1 MIKTIIRAPL
11 LSISGYGVHSRQIFK
26 WLNNRS
32 DLELFTQV
40 VQWGDTSWMIN
51 PEMEGGLVEK
61 IMIRSYVPDFKT
73 DVSFQ
78 VQLPDEWDSSLSK
91 FNIGVTALVETD
103 KCNPEWI
110 TCINK
115 MDLVIVP
122 SQHAKDTIL
131 NTGSPTTPIEVIPES
146 YLEEIDN
153 VSNSPLDI
161 DLNTNFNFLVVGQV
175 TGSDPLTD
183 RKNLF
188 STLKWLCETFKDDSD
203 VGIILKTNHGRGTKI
218 DRGITTNKV
227 TQLVKDVRSGE
238 FPKIHLLHGNLNPSE
253 MASLY
258 IHPSV
263 QCFVSL
269 TRGEGFGLPLLESAA
284 SGIPIIATNWS
295 GHLDFLKLG
304 KFIPIQYEMQEI
316 PDSRV
321 DNRIFV
327 KDSRWAQPI
336 EEDFKKKIK
345 KFRNSYLKP
354 RTWASDLST
363 SIRQNFS
370 QAAICEK
377 YDSMFQNHVLINFS
391 ARDSSAIAIAR
402 ER

>member
-1 MIKTIIRAPL
+1 MIKTIVRAPL

-26 WLNNRS
+26 WLNQRS

-51 PEMEGGLVEK
+51 PEMEDGLVER
-61 IMIRSYVPDFKT
+61 IMERSYLPEFKT

-78 VQLPDEWDSSLSK
+78 VQLPDEWDPSLSK
-91 FNIGVTALVETD
+91 INVGITALVETD
-103 KCNPEWI
+103 TCNPEWI
-110 TCINK
+110 DCINK

-131 NTGSPTTPIEVIPES
+131 NTGTPTTPIEVVPES
-146 YLEEIDN
+146 YLEAIDSS
-153 VSNSPLDI
+153 SNDELDV
-161 DLNTNFNFLVVGQV
+161 DLNTSFNFLVIGQV
-175 TGSDPLTD
+175 TGGDQWTD

-188 STLKWLCETFKDDSD
+188 LTLKWLCETFKDDKD

-218 DRGITTNKV
+218 DKGITTNKV
-227 TQLVKDVRSGE
+227 NQLAKDVRLGE
-238 FPKIHLLHGNLNPSE
+238 FPKIHLVHGNLSPLE
-253 MASLY
+253 MVSLY
-258 IHPSV
+258 SHRSV

-284 SGIPIIATNWS
+284 MGIPIIATNWS

-304 KFIPIQYEMQEI
+304 KFIPIKYEMQAI
-316 PDSRV
+316 PESRV
-321 DNRIFV
+321 DNRIFI
-327 KDSRWAQPI
+327 KNSRWAQPD

-354 RTWASDLST
+354 RSWAADLS
-363 SIRQNFS
+363 I
-370 QAAICEK
+370 
-377 YDSMFQNHVLINFS
+377 
-391 ARDSSAIAIAR
+391 
-402 ER
+402 